1 MSEHGL
7 RADEIDTSRAHPARM
22 YDYYLGGKD
31 NYEVDREAAERV
43 RAAMPNVMDAA
54 RVNRA
59 FMHRAVRAVVGGG
72 IRQIIDIGTGIP
84 TAPNTHEIAQGI
96 APETRVAFVDNDPIV
111 GVHANARLRGVGA
124 TGFALADIRDPAA
137 VLGHPVVKNL
147 IDFDEPIAL
156 MLLAVLHFVK
166 DDEDPWRIV
175 ATLRDALPAGSVLVL
190 SHVTGDVRVGL
201 ADQDE
206 RLTEAVHAYDKA
218 TSPIALR
225 PVPQIRAF
233 FEGFEVEEPGVVT
246 CAEWR
251 PDPDTWN
258 EAPIGFYG
266 GVGRKL

>member
-1 MSEHGL
+1 
-7 RADEIDTSRAHPARM
+7 
-22 YDYYLGGKD
+22 
-31 NYEVDREAAERV
+31 VDREAAERV

-59 FMHRAVRAVVGGG
+59 FMHRAVRAVVRGG
-72 IRQIIDIGTGIP
+72 IRQIVDIGTGIP
-84 TAPNTHEIAQGI
+84 TAPNTHEIAQAV
-96 APETRVAFVDNDPIV
+96 APETRVAYVDNDPIV

-124 TGFALADIRDPAA
+124 TGFALADIRDPEA
-137 VLGHPVVKNL
+137 VFRHPVVENL
-147 IDFDEPIAL
+147 IDFDQPIAL
-156 MLLAVLHFVK
+156 VLLAVLHFLK
-166 DDEDPWRIV
+166 DEEEPWRIV
-175 ATLRDALPAGSVLVL
+175 ATLRDALPAGSVMVL
-190 SHVTGDVRVGL
+190 SHTTGDVKVGL

-206 RLTEAVHAYDKA
+206 RLAEAVHVYDGA
-218 TSPIALR
+218 TAAITLR